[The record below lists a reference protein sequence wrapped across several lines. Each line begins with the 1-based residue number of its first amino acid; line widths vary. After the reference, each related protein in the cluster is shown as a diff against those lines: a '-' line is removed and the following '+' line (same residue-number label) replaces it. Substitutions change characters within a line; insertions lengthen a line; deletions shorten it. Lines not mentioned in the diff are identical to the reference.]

1 MEKIGELL
9 KAKRLELG
17 YSLQQ
22 MQETTKLSIP
32 QLEAIESG
40 NISYFKDDL
49 SYLSYFV
56 RYYAN
61 ALNVNY
67 DELRT
72 ELDNTITDYTTSI
85 SLSQIKRQESI
96 NSNIKKKTEHK
107 HGYSST
113 IMANRKKK
121 VDFRSIL
128 LVLLAVVIVAS
139 LGFVLV
145 KYVPVLLNTDPI
157 SRPEFEVPNSKPEDK
172 EEKPSGEVGGDANQ
186 NDGDK
191 TPSTS
196 SVTVTQTQGSTT
208 AYEIRGLKNDEKATI
223 RFMFA
228 NASWTSF
235 AIDNVT
241 LQEPK
246 ATTYVANSEAKIET
260 TAKNNRIVAIR
271 FGKIGGNGIEINGVK
286 VALDAS
292 LANQSVANITLKFV
306 IEGEN

>member
-9 KAKRLELG
+9 KEKRLELG

-40 NISYFKDDL
+40 NIAYFKDDL

-67 DELRT
+67 DELRS
-72 ELDNTITDYTTSI
+72 ELDLTITEYTNAI
-85 SLSQIKRQESI
+85 SLSHIRRQESI
-96 NSNIKKKTEHK
+96 NSNIKKKTENK
-107 HGYSST
+107 KGYTST
-113 IMANRKKK
+113 VMSNRKKN

-128 LVLLAVVIVAS
+128 LVFLAIFIVVS
-139 LGFVLV
+139 LGWVLI
-145 KYVPVLLNTDPI
+145 KYVPTLFNSDPI
-157 SRPEFEVPNSKPEDK
+157 SRPDFEVPNTKPDTG
-172 EEKPSGEVGGDANQ
+172 EEKPSGETGSGTETDKNNQ
-186 NDGDK
+186 

-196 SVTVTQTQGSTT
+196 TLKITQAPGSTT
-208 AYEIRGLKNDEKATI
+208 AYEIRGLKADDKTEIK
-223 RFMFA
+223 FLFA

-246 ATTYVANSEAKIET
+246 ATTYSANSEAKIET
-260 TAKNNRIVAIR
+260 TFKNNRVVAIR
-271 FGKIGGNGIEINGVK
+271 FGKIGGNTIEINGVK
-286 VALDAS
+286 VPLDAS

-306 IEGEN
+306 EGEN